1 MEDNKNIDNTH
12 PDYSKKAL
20 LLCKII
26 PGPTQDAYLQRM
38 LLDDIFFL
46 AFFEIYFYVCF
57 LMQIIEITRTLA
69 DTVVYFVSY

>member
-1 MEDNKNIDNTH
+1 MADNKNINNTH

-26 PGPTQDAYLQRM
+26 PGLTQDVHLQRM
-38 LLDDIFFL
+38 LLNDIFPLGFY
-46 AFFEIYFYVCF
+46 EIYFYVCF

-69 DTVVYFVSY
+69 DSVVYFVSY